1 MAHFESFLELL
12 TAAGKC
18 KDVTQ
23 RITAGMERLTEQVK
37 KLRKEETVLRRWSNV
52 ETEIPEEWGHT
63 DAMKLPRE
71 RVEIMDRALQRGI
84 RLLSEWNRG
93 SFNEQM
99 EEYLGNMR
107 KIVEET
113 AEMLHERGKMC
124 GMREGNSWREK

>member
-1 MAHFESFLELL
+1 MGSYRCDETPAGESRNHGSGV
-12 TAAGKC
+12 TA
-18 KDVTQ
+18 
-23 RITAGMERLTEQVK
+23 RNPFIIGME
-37 KLRKEETVLRRWSNV
+37 
-52 ETEIPEEWGHT
+52 
-63 DAMKLPRE
+63 PR
-71 RVEIMDRALQRGI
+71 
-84 RLLSEWNRG
+84 

>member
-1 MAHFESFLELL
+1 M
-12 TAAGKC
+12 
-18 KDVTQ
+18 V
-23 RITAGMERLTEQVK
+23 RLTEQVK
-37 KLRKEETVLRRWSNV
+37 KLRKEETALRRWSNV
-52 ETEIPEEWGHT
+52 ETEIPEEWGHP

-71 RVEIMDRALQRGI
+71 RVESMDRALQRGI